1 MNYITDKMK
10 DTDDSF
16 CGGTISRNN
25 SNWESVAYSSVQS
38 ASSCAVTISTNFNR
52 QKRVKDDHR
61 HKRVKDDKVI
71 CQVRSVKFNVELCFL
86 FLYGELNNLCRT
98 SDLTFRSVLRNQMP
112 KVYATLIR

>member
-71 CQVRSVKFNVELCFL
+71 CQVRSVKFNVELCF
-86 FLYGELNNLCRT
+86 FFYTGNLIIFVAHQT
-98 SDLTFRSVLRNQMP
+98 
-112 KVYATLIR
+112 